1 MNENIEKA
9 REAID
14 KLQQLLNCGN
24 ERVEF
29 SAAKEILS
37 FLDKQNSLSEN
48 TETDG
53 ELNITIQVIQ

>member
-1 MNENIEKA
+1 MDTNIEKA

-14 KLQQLLNCGN
+14 KLQELLNCGN

-37 FLDKQNSLSEN
+37 FLDKQETLSEAEN
-48 TETDG
+48 TGSGLDV
-53 ELNITIQVIQ
+53 TIKVIE